1 MTIEYKEMK
10 FDVKLGDFD
19 LKASEGGGFT
29 WEGYVAAFDNVDSYG
44 DVIEKGAFAG
54 EVGGTIPAYFEHA
67 IPVGKMFISG
77 EDSYGL
83 RVKGELAPDSAQD
96 PRVGN
101 LSERLRWLM
110 AENKN
115 VGELTFKMSIGFYP
129 VEFEYEKRDGQTLR
143 VLKKIKLAEGSLV
156 LNPANEK
163 AVITDFKSKEE
174 TLTTERLEAM
184 TPRELEAALKSGMPM
199 SGTVS
204 KKMVSLLKV
213 EKSKDLERLANM
225 FAQ

>member
-1 MTIEYKEMK
+1 MTIEHKEMK

-44 DVIEKGAFAG
+44 DVIEKGAFAD

-67 IPVGKMFISG
+67 IPVGKMFIAG
-77 EDSYGL
+77 EDPYGL

-163 AVITDFKSKEE
+163 AVITDFKGKEE

-184 TPRELEAALKSGMPM
+184 TARELEAALKSGVPM